1 MTIAIPP
8 DLQQALAE
16 YARRQNK
23 PVEQYVLDLLRVA
36 VAPLTGPRRRALTEE
51 DGDVGLRASA
61 LRDARH
67 EVDEIVVGRPDT
79 DAVQTEKD
87 EAGRQADALVPIDE
101 GMVLD
106 QVK

>member
-36 VAPLTGPRRRALTEE
+36 VAPLTGPRSPQET
-51 DGDVGLRASA
+51 
-61 LRDARH
+61 
-67 EVDEIVVGRPDT
+67 
-79 DAVQTEKD
+79 AVRL
-87 EAGRQADALVPIDE
+87 AAIAADAGVPLTDE
-101 GMVLD
+101 QTGREGLYD
-106 QVK
+106 